1 MNSTLKRKKS
11 IASHAA
17 SISAWCAVFDWP
29 SIVAARSVSRHGP
42 ESSSA
47 ARRNTAARSSH
58 GQRDQSSQAVAA
70 ASIACCTCSAPP
82 WWTSARTCAL
92 SCGITACF
100 RSPVVT
106 SLPPITSGTSGRS
119 LRICSRRRCSR
130 ARSGLDGSKPRIGS
144 LTAGGGR
151 KVACVLM
158 RRTLGGAAHSP
169 PQEVRRRD
177 DDPDH
182 EAEGRCEDALV
193 CEDPVGAAL
202 AEADREH
209 GDAAGDPRLA
219 EPAGDLARAPGGER
233 GRDDDGRGARGG
245 EPSDR
250 GLARED
256 RERLERQECGAAEDD
271 RRGEEAVR
279 VEA

>member
-11 IASHAA
+11 IASHAE

-29 SIVAARSVSRHGP
+29 SIVAAFSVSRHGP
-42 ESSSA
+42 DSSSA
-47 ARRNTAARSSH
+47 ARSSTAARSSH
-58 GQRDQSSQAVAA
+58 GQRDQSCHACPA
-70 ASIACCTCSAPP
+70 ASIACCTWSAPP
-82 WWTSARTCAL
+82 WWTSASTCSL

-130 ARSGLDGSKPRIGS
+130 ARSGLEGSKPRIGS

-158 RRTLGGAAHSP
+158 RRTLGRAAHSP
-169 PQEVRRRD
+169 PQEVGRRD

-182 EAEGRCEDALV
+182 EAEGGREDPLRR
-193 CEDPVGAAL
+193 EDPVGPAFD
-202 AEADREH
+202 EPDREH
-209 GDAAGDPRLA
+209 GDPARDACLS
-219 EPAGDLARAPGGER
+219 EPARYLARAP
-233 GRDDDGRGARGG
+233 
-245 EPSDR
+245 
-250 GLARED
+250 
-256 RERLERQECGAAEDD
+256 
-271 RRGEEAVR
+271 RGEG
-279 VEA
+279 